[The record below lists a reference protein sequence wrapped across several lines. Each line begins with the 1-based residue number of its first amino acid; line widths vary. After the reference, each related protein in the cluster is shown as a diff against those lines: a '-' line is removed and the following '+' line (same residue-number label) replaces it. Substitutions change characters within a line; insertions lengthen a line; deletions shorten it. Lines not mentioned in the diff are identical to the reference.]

1 MPSCVDLPEDN
12 SAAQQCPYFS
22 FTSLEDVV
30 QTARESNFGSNNNR
44 AAAASASSNVVSVG
58 VDLSS
63 LSRYQSLTNAEQHFF
78 PSSLAFDLTC
88 LLDVGI
94 VTCANLGFQRK
105 VLLELL
111 NQGRS
116 GLVEPQHL
124 HQLCTAAGLILRED
138 GFHHEGAGGSMLSAF
153 SDVREQRA
161 QLLTVALENHLV
173 GLLTG
178 CVAHWRD
185 GKYAQA
191 DCTLKFI
198 LDWAWERLTHTKQG

>member
-44 AAAASASSNVVSVG
+44 AAAASAASAASNVVSVG

-88 LLDVGI
+88 LLDGGI

-105 VLLELL
+105 VCCYQLVTRLLPVVTTKHEPPFH
-111 NQGRS
+111 RS
-116 GLVEPQHL
+116 TR
-124 HQLCTAAGLILRED
+124 LC
-138 GFHHEGAGGSMLSAF
+138 SA
-153 SDVREQRA
+153 
-161 QLLTVALENHLV
+161 
-173 GLLTG
+173 
-178 CVAHWRD
+178 
-185 GKYAQA
+185 
-191 DCTLKFI
+191 
-198 LDWAWERLTHTKQG
+198 

>member
-1 MPSCVDLPEDN
+1 MLQFLLSCD
-12 SAAQQCPYFS
+12 Q
-22 FTSLEDVV
+22 
-30 QTARESNFGSNNNR
+30 
-44 AAAASASSNVVSVG
+44 
-58 VDLSS
+58 
-63 LSRYQSLTNAEQHFF
+63 
-78 PSSLAFDLTC
+78 
-88 LLDVGI
+88 
-94 VTCANLGFQRK
+94 

-138 GFHHEGAGGSMLSAF
+138 GYHGHHEGGGGASSVLSAF
-153 SDVREQRA
+153 ADVREQRA
-161 QLLTVALENHLV
+161 QLMTVALENHLV

-198 LDWAWERLTHTKQG
+198 LDWAWERLTHTKQE